1 MVPPAPLN
9 TRNAL
14 EWYIL
19 DTPRRI
25 DLFKKKKI
33 WKTVIRVK
41 SYNFLKA
48 KQGGSLYKFHKI
60 NFTKLKN
67 L

>member
-25 DLFKKKKI
+25 DLFKKKI
-33 WKTVIRVK
+33 
-41 SYNFLKA
+41 
-48 KQGGSLYKFHKI
+48 
-60 NFTKLKN
+60 LKN
-67 L
+67 GHSGQKLQLFKG